1 MDRPSNIQ
9 SALIYKGPLLASSRK
24 SRMKDPRHA
33 LVAVMSLR
41 SLTISWWR
49 YRFGLL
55 GGLAGRFHQPLD
67 LSLLTLLNRL
77 ESDFGTAQRL

>member
-1 MDRPSNIQ
+1 
-9 SALIYKGPLLASSRK
+9 
-24 SRMKDPRHA
+24 MKDPRHA

-41 SLTISWWR
+41 SLTISWWG